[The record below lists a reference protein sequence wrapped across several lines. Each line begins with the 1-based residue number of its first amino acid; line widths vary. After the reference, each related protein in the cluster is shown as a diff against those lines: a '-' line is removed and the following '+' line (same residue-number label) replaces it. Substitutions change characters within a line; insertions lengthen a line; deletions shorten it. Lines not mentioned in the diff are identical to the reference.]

1 MAKEINRISIE
12 IEHYN
17 GSTYMGFMLSIKD
30 DGTVEVINTSDCS
43 HADTDGDYIFDTE
56 NDLLR
61 IQADEPISNQTY
73 EEIWD
78 CYDENN

>member
-61 IQADEPISNQTY
+61 IQADEPVSNQTY